1 MKVFN
6 SCFHHG
12 YLWGRH
18 CSCCGGGSTVDLLQQ
33 EGRYTPVSFRH
44 RGIPD
49 LVVMETGVAV
59 TNGKSGIVEKGGNR
73 LTIV

>member
-1 MKVFN
+1 MNVFN

-12 YLWGRH
+12 YLWERH
-18 CSCCGGGSTVDLLQQ
+18 CSYCGGGSTGDLLQH
-33 EGRYTPVSFRH
+33 EGRYISVSFRH

-49 LVVMETGVAV
+49 FVVMETGVV
-59 TNGKSGIVEKGGNR
+59 LTNGKSGIVEKGGNR